1 MAKKEKT
8 AVCKEG
14 NAKLAAL
21 QTAMSKIE
29 KQFGKGSIMRLGDQ
43 TREKVAVI
51 PSGSIKLDTVLGV
64 GGYPRGRIIEI

>member
-8 AVCKEG
+8 VAGKDG

-51 PSGSIKLDTVLGV
+51 PSGSIKLDSVLGV
-64 GGYPRGRIIEI
+64 ADTPVDE